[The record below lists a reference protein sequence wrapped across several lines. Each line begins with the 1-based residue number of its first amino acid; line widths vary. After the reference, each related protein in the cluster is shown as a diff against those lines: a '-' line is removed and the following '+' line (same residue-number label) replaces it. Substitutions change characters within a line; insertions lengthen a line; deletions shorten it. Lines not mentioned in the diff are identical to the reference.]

1 MSKNF
6 KLVHLDGQGSSSS
19 CTAKTD
25 WKLCI
30 ICQEDKAEASRCPLR
45 SKRTDKGSGYSS
57 LAEHLIQFNEL
68 GQLPST
74 LPLERLDEGQ
84 GIEAAMI
91 VKKAQY
97 HNKCK
102 LKYNIT
108 KLPRAQKQTLGSH
121 DQQTEY

>member
-25 WKLCI
+25 LKLSI
-30 ICQEDKAEASRCPLR
+30 ICQEDKAEALTCPLR

-68 GQLPST
+68 GQLSST
-74 LPLERLDEGQ
+74 LPLEILDEGQ

-91 VKKAQY
+91 ANKAQY
-97 HNKCK
+97 HKRN
-102 LKYNIT
+102 
-108 KLPRAQKQTLGSH
+108 AG
-121 DQQTEY
+121 